1 MLLAAAQDE
10 DDEEDIDDDEE
21 EDGVCVCV
29 CVCVYLE
36 MHLIE
41 YDDTILRVVSLC
53 AVSNSRF
60 SLV

>member
-1 MLLAAAQDE
+1 MLSAAAQDE
-10 DDEEDIDDDEE
+10 DDEEDIDDEEE

-29 CVCVYLE
+29 CVYLE
-36 MHLIE
+36 MLLIE

-60 SLV
+60 SHV

>member
-1 MLLAAAQDE
+1 MCVWGGG
-10 DDEEDIDDDEE
+10 
-21 EDGVCVCV
+21 GV
-29 CVCVYLE
+29 E